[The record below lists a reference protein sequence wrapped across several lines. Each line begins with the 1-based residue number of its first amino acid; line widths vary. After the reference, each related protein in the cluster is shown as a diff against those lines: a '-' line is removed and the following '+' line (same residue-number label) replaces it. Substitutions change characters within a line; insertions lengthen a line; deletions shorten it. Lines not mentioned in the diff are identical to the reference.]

1 MNISHPALM
10 LMLAVAGG
18 TIYAQAPLGVQES
31 PPPGAAPATGTA
43 PAPGGAPAPAAAAPV
58 TTASSLLQSPLSV
71 VQTAL
76 NGLKTDR
83 WKKGSVREEAEG
95 NVQSLLKDMQTN
107 LPPLMTAA
115 DASPGQLSKAIP
127 LIKHLDAFYDV
138 LLRVEEAA
146 RVVAPGE
153 QVDDLQQAML
163 KLNQARLALDD
174 HLAANAVAQ
183 EKQVGDLQVAL
194 KTARA
199 DLQAKAAVVATPV
212 PCKPVTPPKKKPA
225 AKKPATGTTP
235 ATTTPPTN
243 TPAKPSATPAKPATG
258 QPKPQ

>member
-1 MNISHPALM
+1 VS
-10 LMLAVAGG
+10 
-18 TIYAQAPLGVQES
+18 
-31 PPPGAAPATGTA
+31 
-43 PAPGGAPAPAAAAPV
+43 
-58 TTASSLLQSPLSV
+58 TASSLLQPSLGV
-71 VQTAL
+71 VQSTL
-76 NGLKTDR
+76 NGLRTEK

-107 LPPLMTAA
+107 LPPLLTAA
-115 DASPGQLSKAIP
+115 DGAPGELSKAIP

-138 LLRVEEAA
+138 LLRVEEAS
-146 RVVAPGE
+146 RVVAPGD

-174 HLAANAVAQ
+174 HLAANAAVQ

-194 KTARA
+194 KTARV

-212 PCKPVTPPKKKPA
+212 PCKPVTPAKKKPA
-225 AKKPATGTTP
+225 AKKPATATAP
-235 ATTTPPTN
+235 ATTTPPAN
-243 TPAKPSATPAKPATG
+243 TPGKPAATPAKPATG